1 MINKKL
7 ITTVLCLC
15 PAFVSM
21 THAQDKLYPELFPLS
36 DVQLLDGPFKHAQDL
51 NRSVLLEYDV
61 DRLLA
66 PFLIEAGLK
75 PKAEKFP
82 ALPLGI
88 PPMYPS
94 PLACWHLYSSLS
106 IYSILR
112 LNSSPSPAL

>member
-75 PKAEKFP
+75 PKAVKFSYISKFHI
-82 ALPLGI
+82 LISYKLT
-88 PPMYPS
+88 
-94 PLACWHLYSSLS
+94 
-106 IYSILR
+106 IYIVMCFYQGT
-112 LNSSPSPAL
+112 N